1 MSLIQALSTAM
12 SGLSAT
18 QAGLTITAGN
28 VANANTP
35 GYVSE
40 SPNVVE
46 TSTGNGG
53 AGVDVEG
60 VNRTLD
66 QLVQNQL
73 WTETSGGSYAD
84 TAAQLYQ
91 QLQQVYGT
99 PGSAG
104 AFDSAF
110 NNFTAAVQT
119 LTTSPASSA
128 AQSGAISAAQQ
139 LTQSLNG
146 MSASIQG
153 LRTQAEQGIATD
165 VQQANAAMQQIA
177 QINQQLG
184 ASSGPLSA
192 ADATLEDQRDQDI
205 TQLSQLMNIKV
216 VQSGNNQVAIFTGSG
231 TQLVG
236 AQASTL
242 SFTGPGSL
250 SPNLSWSADPSQDGV
265 GTITLT
271 SPSGDTTDLLANN
284 AIQSGQ
290 IAAYVQMRDQILP
303 QAQSQLDEFASQLSQ
318 ALSNQTTSGTAVTS
332 GSQAGFS
339 VDVGGLLPGNSAEIT
354 YTDAGGVQHT
364 VTIVSVSDPS
374 ALPLPNNPANPN
386 DQVVGV
392 NFTGGMA
399 SVVSQ
404 LNAALG
410 ANLQFSNPSGT
421 TLQVL
426 NASPAITVNSM
437 SATATVTTLASG
449 NSQLPLF
456 VDGNGNT
463 PITGAIT
470 GAGSQD
476 TGLSA
481 RITVNPAVL
490 ANPSSL
496 VMYSAS
502 TSAGDPTRPNF
513 IFNQLNNAQLTF
525 SPQGGGTGGQSQ
537 PFTGTLSGYLSQVA
551 SQQAQAASAATNLQQ
566 GQDVVVNALQQQ
578 LSSDSGVNI
587 DQQMSN
593 LITLQ
598 NAYGANARVMTT
610 IQQMMATL
618 LQVGT

>member
-12 SGLSAT
+12 SGLSAA
-18 QAGLTITAGN
+18 QAGLSVTAGN
-28 VANANTP
+28 VANASTP
-35 GYVSE
+35 GYVE
-40 SPNVVE
+40 ETPDLVE
-46 TSTGNGG
+46 TSAGG
-53 AGVDVEG
+53 VGTGVDVAG

-119 LTTSPASSA
+119 LATSPASSA
-128 AQSGAISAAQQ
+128 AQSGVISAAQQ
-139 LTQSLNG
+139 FAQSLNG
-146 MSASIQG
+146 MSSSIQG
-153 LRTQAEQGIATD
+153 LRTQAQQGIATD

-177 QINQQLG
+177 QINQQLAG
-184 ASSGPLSA
+184 STANDSA
-192 ADATLEDQRDQDI
+192 TATLEDQRDQAI

-216 VQSGNNQVAIFTGSG
+216 VQTGNNQVTVFTGSG

-242 SFTGPGSL
+242 SFDGPSTL
-250 SPNLSWSADPSQDGV
+250 SPNLSWSPDSSQDGV

-284 AIQSGQ
+284 SIQSGQ

-303 QAQSQLDEFASQLSQ
+303 QAQGQLDQLASQVSQ
-318 ALSNQTTSGTAVTS
+318 ALSNQTTGGTAVTA
-332 GSQAGFS
+332 GTQAGFS
-339 VDVGGLLPGNSAEIT
+339 VDVGSLLPGNSAEIG
-354 YTDAGGVQHT
+354 YTDAAGVQHT

-374 ALPLPNNPANPN
+374 ALPLPNNPADPN

-392 NFTGGMA
+392 NFTSGMA

-421 TLQVL
+421 VLQVL
-426 NASPAITVNSM
+426 NASPTITVNSM
-437 SATATVTTLASG
+437 SATATATSLASG
-449 NSQLPLF
+449 GSQLPLF

-476 TGLSA
+476 TGLAA

-496 VMYSAS
+496 VVYAAS

-513 IFNQLNNAQLTF
+513 ILNQLNNAQLTF
-525 SPQGGGTGGQSQ
+525 SPQGGSSGQSA
-537 PFTGTLSGYLSQVA
+537 PFTGTLSAYMSQVA

-566 GQDVVVNALQQQ
+566 GQDVVVNALQQR
-578 LSSDSGVNI
+578 LSSTSGVNI
-587 DQQMSN
+587 DQEMSN

-598 NAYGANARVMTT
+598 NTYAANARVMTT